1 MQRRDWG
8 WVAADHLGRLERD
21 LRDSPVIIPGAA
33 AVIVAAAAG
42 HAILEAS
49 AVGWISALAVA
60 VAALAAGE
68 RALWLAVTAAVLH
81 AGVDIAVGAPTWFA
95 EPVVQGIGIL
105 AIGAFGAAAG
115 TLMRRYEETRRRSL
129 DEDAVTGLLNVRAFY
144 EGLHEL
150 RGDNTPY
157 AVLLVDIA
165 GMRNLNERYG
175 HPTGT
180 EAVRALGHVLRKATK
195 SSDLVARLGSD
206 EVAVALVGANRAG
219 ALTAARRLSRLL
231 QEERIALPDGRAFR
245 VHAHY
250 GIATSTDLPDGDDVA
265 LLRAADHAKLAAKLH
280 GVDEIGVA
288 ADDSDEN
295 FEIVG
300 TLPPGQR
307 GLVQDL
313 TQDSA

>member
-1 MQRRDWG
+1 VVRR
-8 WVAADHLGRLERD
+8 
-21 LRDSPVIIPGAA
+21 
-33 AVIVAAAAG
+33 
-42 HAILEAS
+42 AI
-49 AVGWISALAVA
+49 
-60 VAALAAGE
+60 
-68 RALWLAVTAAVLH
+68 
-81 AGVDIAVGAPTWFA
+81 
-95 EPVVQGIGIL
+95 VQGIGIL

-150 RGDNTPY
+150 R
-157 AVLLVDIA
+157 A
-165 GMRNLNERYG
+165 GQHALRRPPG
-175 HPTGT
+175 RHRRHAQPQR
-180 EAVRALGHVLRKATK
+180 AVRPPHGNRSGAGARPRPAQGDQVQRPGR
-195 SSDLVARLGSD
+195 RLGSD

-219 ALTAARRLSRLL
+219 ALAAARRLSRLL

-307 GLVQDL
+307 GLVEDL